1 MAPQIIFGCLTG
13 GKAYCIGWNYDHYPQ
28 EEITLIEANVSQV
41 MSEIISVSFGCDAT
55 VILTGLL
62 SVWN

>member
-1 MAPQIIFGCLTG
+1 MALQIIFGCPTG
-13 GKAYCIGWNYDHYPQ
+13 GRAYCIGWNYDHYPQ

-41 MSEIISVSFGCDAT
+41 MSELISASFGRGAT
-55 VILTGLL
+55 VSLTGLH